1 MKRAA
6 RLVVIMLLV
15 AIVLI
20 GGRWYRYVAH
30 GESPYDE
37 VGIELNSR
45 MPAPL
50 RAWGCAQIAKRF
62 SGTIAPYGCTP
73 VGVTR

>member
-50 RAWGCAQIAKRF
+50 RGWGCSRIAKRF
-62 SGTIAPYGCTP
+62 PGTIAPYGCTP
-73 VGVTR
+73 VEVTR